1 MINAVRGLTALSIY
15 EIGCSLRPIVPKIRL
30 NIPAVMRTYP
40 STVNTTLFIPI

>member
-1 MINAVRGLTALSIY
+1 
-15 EIGCSLRPIVPKIRL
+15 VPKIRL